1 MAQSPNS
8 KGSSMIRQNMERKD
22 ITGKQSFMKTISDF
36 NQYSSLLHA
45 VPKER
50 ENKIQKSPFSDIMI
64 AEGSDPKMQR
74 DRAIK
79 SIIATID
86 AASDKAAK

>member
-1 MAQSPNS
+1 
-8 KGSSMIRQNMERKD
+8 
-22 ITGKQSFMKTISDF
+22 
-36 NQYSSLLHA
+36 
-45 VPKER
+45 
-50 ENKIQKSPFSDIMI
+50 MI

>member
-1 MAQSPNS
+1 
-8 KGSSMIRQNMERKD
+8 MERKD
-22 ITGKQSFMKTISDF
+22 ITGKQSFMRTISDF
-36 NQYSSLLHA
+36 NQYSSLI
-45 VPKER
+45 PKER